1 MKLANDYILHRL
13 MPFRN
18 IHVEKKKRIKNDVF
32 QNFKDGKNEKLA
44 SISFTKDFARSNLF
58 SLGTNQ

>member
-1 MKLANDYILHRL
+1 
-13 MPFRN
+13 MPFKKFYD
-18 IHVEKKKRIKNDVF
+18 EKKKRIKNDVF
-32 QNFKDGKNEKLA
+32 ENFEDKKNEKLA

>member
-1 MKLANDYILHRL
+1 MKLVDDHNSHRL
-13 MPFRN
+13 MPFEN
-18 IHVEKKKRIKNDVF
+18 FTLKKQDVF
-32 QNFKDGKNEKLA
+32 ENFEDKKNEKLA